1 MENINKKIID
11 IKYKMMK
18 REQMIR
24 HEKDINER
32 LESEKGTLS
41 RLKRDLEKEE
51 ADVAKLEGISL
62 GTLIQNLNGGKGLR
76 LEKEKADVARAALD
90 YKQTQSNV
98 EYLEYELNLLKT
110 QLKDYENLESDL
122 QEYIDLKKKMIPLA
136 VREQIK
142 SMEIEFSN
150 LQLKNR
156 EIKEAKEAGEKAS
169 SSLNAVIEHMDAYMV
184 DSTDPLFVYPEHE
197 ELTDMANELMIFKEL
212 WTKFEKEVHDT
223 GLNISFQ
230 EDELLMSSI
239 SDYVYTQEDD
249 REVIIDNVHASY
261 EQLTSL
267 YGSIKKI
274 MQDLTMNYEKNAYR
288 IDELDIEIQK
298 IIEEN

>member
-1 MENINKKIID
+1 MENINKKIIE

-32 LESEKGTLS
+32 LESEKGTLT

-156 EIKEAKEAGEKAS
+156 EIKEAKEVGEKAS
-169 SSLNAVIEHMDAYMV
+169 SSLNAIIEHMNAYMV

-197 ELTDMANELMIFKEL
+197 ELTDMAKELMIFKEL

-223 GLNISFQ
+223 DLNVSSQ

-249 REVIIDNVHASY
+249 RRIIIENVHESY
-261 EQLTSL
+261 EQMTSL

-274 MQDLTMNYEKNAYR
+274 MQELTTEYEKNAYR
-288 IDELDIEIQK
+288 IDELDMEIQK